1 MGRHVLVALQLAIA
15 LLVSVAAALL
25 VRSLLHLQRAD
36 LGFSPESLT
45 VVQVP
50 LVGPEYRDPERRR
63 QFFNEL
69 VSRMEALPGIDAATA
84 VLLRPFTG
92 KDGWDATF
100 TADGQAP
107 EEASAN
113 PGIHLEAVLPNYF
126 STMGIPIRRG
136 RSFGDLDGEHG
147 VRVAIVTE
155 SLARR
160 AWPGSDALGKRLKFG
175 SHDSPA
181 PWMTVVG
188 IVGDLRYRDL
198 DAPPP
203 ALYVPVRQ
211 TSFPARF
218 LIVRAGVTHVPVL
231 SMTRRIVGDLD
242 SDEPVVE
249 AAPVAE
255 LLKGEF
261 AAPRFHMFALGLF
274 ASLAVLLAG
283 IAIFG
288 VLAAFVAQRS
298 RELGVR
304 IALGATHSDLQRLV
318 LSQMTWPAAMGLTLG
333 TAAALAATRLLEPL
347 LFNVSAIDARALA
360 AAWLTLGVATLAAS
374 LIPLRRAGRVDPV
387 TLLRS
392 E

>member
-1 MGRHVLVALQLAIA
+1 MGRRVLVALQLALA

-25 VRSLLHLQRAD
+25 VRSLLHLHRAD

-69 VSRMEALPGIDAATA
+69 AARMEALPGIDAATA

-92 KDGWDATF
+92 KEGWDATF

-107 EEASAN
+107 QEASAN

-126 STMGIPIRRG
+126 STMGIQIRRG
-136 RSFGDLDGEHG
+136 RSFGDSDGEHG
-147 VRVAIVTE
+147 LRVAIITE

-175 SHDSPA
+175 NHDSSA
-181 PWMTVVG
+181 PSMTVVG

-203 ALYVPVRQ
+203 ALYVPMRQ
-211 TSFPARF
+211 WSFPARF
-218 LIVRAGVTHVPVL
+218 LIVRAGVTDAPVL
-231 SMTRRIVGDLD
+231 FTTRRVVRDLD

-249 AAPVAE
+249 AAPLAE
-255 LLKGEF
+255 LLEGEF
-261 AAPRFHMFALGLF
+261 AAPRFHVFALGLF
-274 ASLAVLLAG
+274 ALLAVLLAG

-304 IALGATHSDLQRLV
+304 IALGATPSDLQRLV
-318 LSQMTWPAAMGLTLG
+318 LSQMAWPAAIGLTLG
-333 TAAALAATRLLEPL
+333 TAAALATTRVLEPL
-347 LFNVSAIDARALA
+347 LFDVSAVDARALA
-360 AAWLTLGVATLAAS
+360 AAWLTLGVAALVAS

-387 TLLRS
+387 TLLRL
-392 E
+392 